1 MQQALLVLFVVLT
14 PALALLA
21 AARWRA
27 AAVCGPVVLC
37 YAAGV
42 LAANVGLPVDR
53 ELAMEVSGVA
63 VAIAIPLLLL
73 SVDVVGWL
81 RLARS
86 TVLSFAICLA
96 AVMCTSALASWIFA
110 QSVPCSGDV
119 AGMMVGIYTG
129 GTPNMAAIGRALG
142 VDAELFVMVNAADI
156 VFGSAW
162 LLVLLSFGPKLLGRF
177 LVPFQGATDVVTEA
191 VETGAGLP
199 PPVAVLKG
207 LGVALACVGIGV
219 GLSLL
224 VPQGASDAVAILG
237 LTTAAVAAST
247 RPAIRAIECTWDVGQ
262 YALLIFCIAIG
273 CLADADELAAASGAL
288 LAFTAVAMFGAIFIH
303 LGLCALLRIDRDTA
317 IITSTAAVFGPAFVA
332 PVAERLG
339 NRQIVLSGI
348 TTGLVGYAVG
358 NYLGLALAWMLR

>member
-1 MQQALLVLFVVLT
+1 MQQVLLVVFVLLA
-14 PALALLA
+14 PALALFA
-21 AARWRA
+21 AQRWRA
-27 AAVCGPVVLC
+27 AEVCGPVVLC

-53 ELAMEVSGVA
+53 ALAMQVSGVA

-86 TVLSFAICLA
+86 TVLSFGICLL
-96 AVMCTSALASWIFA
+96 AVMATSALASWIFA
-110 QSVPCSGDV
+110 EQVPRSGDV
-119 AGMMVGIYTG
+119 AGMLVGIYTG

-177 LVPFQGATDVVTEA
+177 LPPFQGTGEVDEEA
-191 VETGAGLP
+191 LEDNTGLP
-199 PPVAVLKG
+199 PLGAVLRG
-207 LGVALACVGIGV
+207 LAVALGCVGIGV
-219 GLSLL
+219 GLSVL
-224 VPQGASDAVAILG
+224 VPKGAADAVAILG
-237 LTTAAVAAST
+237 LTTAAVLAST
-247 RPAIRAIECTWDVGQ
+247 RPGIRSIERTWDVGQ
-262 YALLIFCIAIG
+262 YALLVFCVAIG

-303 LGLCALLRIDRDTA
+303 IGLCALLRIDRDTA